1 MANIRHMTILDARG
15 RRARKAFAKLG
26 IKRFFAGTAVFFCR
40 HFFQLGKRLQTQ
52 LVRLV
57 PVSRGLAGGFGMPCT
72 TKRLAAEMDAA
83 RHRHAAAYSWHDPM
97 HVADHASSGDTT

>member
-15 RRARKAFAKLG
+15 RRARKAFSKLG

-40 HFFQLGKRLQTQ
+40 YFFQLGKPPQTQ

-57 PVSRGLAGGFGMPCT
+57 PVSRGLAWRFWDVLYDEAADRGDGCGVTPASGGV
-72 TKRLAAEMDAA
+72 L
-83 RHRHAAAYSWHDPM
+83 
-97 HVADHASSGDTT
+97 VA